1 MKRPTVATWGVI
13 VGGGA
18 LVLTVAA
25 AGESLIAPAAAAVI
39 AIGGAMATATF
50 SARRHGRLSGAAC
63 AMLAAF
69 GGLVVTAGSVLA
81 LAEGG
86 GETAPLLGTLGL
98 VILLLASYEHSDPRL
113 ATLAGDV
120 RVLFVGAA
128 VGFGGLAVAGL
139 LGGLPVT
146 AAAAADVELTGMTA
160 FVVQQLG
167 IGLGFVVATIGFV
180 VATDRGLA
188 YVDVRRPGG
197 RDLGM
202 TVLGIGII
210 LGLAVLISA
219 IYAVLGIESAMH
231 ALERRG
237 RREGA
242 ELLLVAMVFAFVSQ
256 GLGEE
261 LLFRNGVQKYFT
273 EHFSAAIAI
282 LASSLLF
289 AAGHAPAYA
298 ALEPAHTL
306 GSLVIVF
313 LLSLVLAVIYERT
326 GNVLVPVVIHGTYNA
341 VVYLVIYLRIVGTL

>member
-167 IGLGFVVATIGFV
+167 IGLGFV